1 MINLEANTPRV
12 GSMGRRTRR
21 RDPELERFWR
31 RAVAERER
39 SGLSVR
45 AFCSG
50 RRLAEANFYAWRR
63 ELKQRDA
70 SASSSAPT
78 ASVSAAL
85 KFVPLQVRAGGYL
98 EVVLPAGVIVRVPI
112 GAEATSVAALV
123 AALRAAS
130 C

>member
-1 MINLEANTPRV
+1 
-12 GSMGRRTRR
+12 MGQRARR

-31 RAVAERER
+31 RAVVERER

-70 SASSSAPT
+70 SASSSATT

-85 KFVPLQVRAGGYL
+85 KFVPLQVRAAACL
-98 EVVLPAGVIVRVPI
+98 EVVLPAGVIVRVPA
-112 GAEATSVAALV
+112 GAEAAGVAQLV
-123 AALRAAS
+123 AALRAVS